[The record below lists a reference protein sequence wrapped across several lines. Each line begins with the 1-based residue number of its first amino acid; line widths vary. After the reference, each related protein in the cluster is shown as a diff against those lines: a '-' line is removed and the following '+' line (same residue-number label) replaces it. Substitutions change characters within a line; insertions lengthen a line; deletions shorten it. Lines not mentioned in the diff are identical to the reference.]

1 MSAEVAAI
9 NLGRTLATR
18 VVRLWLDPRSREQE
32 SRMDM
37 SALIRRR
44 IPGLRAQRSVERQFE
59 QIADAV
65 AARLEPMCGHEF
77 GDLDEGGRQAALRAV
92 TAAFAHA
99 DLSDEAILGSD
110 ANPAELARRVRTAAP
125 PPTGLGE
132 AAAAF
137 YELLLAECCDCYVQV
152 LRRLPVFTERGI
164 TELLGRVGELGAE
177 LSRVLE
183 RLPVR
188 SLYAPQG
195 ADQDAAFRR
204 EYLEFVSR
212 TLDDVELFS
221 FTAGQ
226 APRTKLSVAYISL
239 RVSTDEDGR
248 SARRTGHGS
257 VDRLRAGI
265 GAWDTAD
272 QESSASVRVE
282 AALKQSPRV
291 LLRGEAGS
299 GKTTLLNWL
308 AVTAARGAFDGDLA
322 DWNGLVPVLLKLRQ
336 YAARELPRLEQLLDV
351 TAGPLTG
358 HMPAAWVDRQFQA
371 GRVLLLVDGL
381 DELVASERRKVRD
394 WLRLLLG
401 AYPDTRAVVTTRP
414 TAASGDWLRSEG
426 FAPVGLE
433 RMTPAD
439 LRAFVQQWHQA
450 VQLRSGGAPCAP
462 EELPHYERA
471 LMASLQDRPH
481 LRALAATPLL
491 AALLC
496 ALHLGR
502 RGRLPRNRM
511 ELYRIALELLVQ
523 RRDAERGVPSALDIR
538 LSLTDKL
545 CLLRDL
551 AWRLSDNNR
560 SEIARDKAL
569 GHVAAKLRSM
579 RHLDVDGGQ
588 VLDHL
593 VTRSG
598 VLRAPADDRIDFL
611 HRSFQEY
618 LAAEEAA
625 EEDRIGNLI
634 ERAHLD
640 TWRETIIMAAGHANR
655 GQREEL
661 ITGILD
667 RAEAERRHARGLR
680 LLAASCLETMESVP
694 TGLAEPLDVNLGLL
708 VPPRRKSDAESLA
721 AVGDPVLG
729 RLPRSLDGLTEA
741 AARAA
746 VRTAALIGGGG
757 ALDLLSSYAE
767 EARIDVQD
775 EIAQAWQYFDPDEYA
790 QRVLAKL
797 ALENVLLVLS
807 HPSQWGAATRL
818 RSARKISISYPFSS
832 GLAALE
838 EFPRLSLLWIRRLV
852 EENDLSPLADRS
864 ELENL
869 AVNGHNRSGP
879 LRNADVVADF
889 TRLRRLQLS
898 YWSALPS
905 LPELPLPRSLGN
917 LALGEL
923 PTDPEL
929 RFLDRL
935 PQLEYASLEGSG
947 RLRGLTD
954 SAVIAGLG
962 RLRLAGFDLT
972 EQLRVLPTAGL
983 RASHLSFFDCAL
995 PADLSPLNAIPS
1007 LTTVFFGKCHGPYP
1021 GPLDLSSLAGR
1032 PAHPRLTVEV
1042 GRTQVVTG
1050 IDRLGPGVRVRYL

>member
-1 MSAEVAAI
+1 MSAEAAAI

-18 VVRLWLDPRSREQE
+18 VVRMWLDPRTREQE

-44 IPGLRAQRSVERQFE
+44 IPGLRAQRGVERQFE

-65 AARLEPMCGHEF
+65 AARLEPICGHEF
-77 GDLDEGGRQAALRAV
+77 RGLDEGGRRAALDAV

-125 PPTGLGE
+125 PPTGLSE
-132 AAAAF
+132 AETRF
-137 YELLLAECCDCYVQV
+137 YELLLAECCDCYVQT
-152 LRRLPVFTERGI
+152 LRRLPVFTERGV

-195 ADQDAAFRR
+195 ADQDAAFRD
-204 EYLEFVSR
+204 EYLEFISR
-212 TLDDVELFS
+212 TMDEVELFS

-239 RVSTDEDGR
+239 RVSTDEGR
-248 SARRTGHGS
+248 AARRTGHGS
-257 VDRLRAGI
+257 VDRLRTGI
-265 GAWDTAD
+265 GAWDTAE
-272 QESSASVRVE
+272 QESSASVRAE
-282 AALKQSPRV
+282 AALKQAPRV

-308 AVTAARGAFDGDLA
+308 AVTAARGSFGDDLA
-322 DWNGLVPVLLKLRQ
+322 DWNGLVPVLVKLRH
-336 YAARELPRLEQLLDV
+336 YATRELPRLEQLLDV

-394 WLRLLLG
+394 WLRLLLS

-414 TAASGDWLRSEG
+414 TAASSDWLRSEG

-450 VQLRSGGAPCAP
+450 VQLHSGGAPCAP
-462 EELPHYERA
+462 EELSHYERA
-471 LMASLQDRPH
+471 LLASLQDRPH
-481 LRALAATPLL
+481 LLALAANPLL

-502 RGRLPRNRM
+502 RSRLPRNRM

-523 RRDAERGVPSALDIR
+523 RRDAERGVPSALDVR

-560 SEIARDKAL
+560 SEIAREKAL
-569 GHVAAKLRSM
+569 DHVTAKLRSM
-579 RHLDVDGGQ
+579 RHLDVEGGQ
-588 VLDHL
+588 ALDHL

-625 EEDRIGNLI
+625 EEDRVGNLI

-694 TGLAEPLDVNLGLL
+694 AELDERLDVNLGVL
-708 VPPRRKSDAESLA
+708 VPPRRRSDAESLA

-746 VRTAALIGGGG
+746 VRTAALIGGKS
-757 ALDLLSSYAE
+757 ALDLLSGYAE
-767 EARIDVQD
+767 DGRAQVHQQLSDVW
-775 EIAQAWQYFDPDEYA
+775 EYFGPDEYA
-790 QRVLAKL
+790 GRVLARL
-797 ALENVLLVLS
+797 ALKDVVLHLS
-807 HPSQWGAATRL
+807 HPSQWTAATQL
-818 RSARKISISYPFSS
+818 RFARKISILYPFTS
-832 GLAALE
+832 GLASLKE
-838 EFPRLSLLWIRRLV
+838 LPPLSYLWISRLV
-852 EENDLSPLADRS
+852 DDTDLSPLTDRP
-864 ELENL
+864 ELERL
-869 AVNGHNRSGP
+869 MVNGNGP
-879 LRNADVVADF
+879 LRGAKALSGF
-889 TRLRRLQLS
+889 TRLRHLYLLD
-898 YWSALPS
+898 WSALPP
-905 LPELPLPRSLGN
+905 LDQIPLPQSLAALRLGN
-917 LALGEL
+917 LPVDPHLG
-923 PTDPEL
+923 
-929 RFLDRL
+929 FLDHL
-935 PQLEYASLEGSG
+935 PQLNTLSLDGAG
-947 RLRGLTD
+947 RLRGLMD
-954 SAVIAGLG
+954 SAVITG
-962 RLRLAGFDLT
+962 LRLLRLGGFDLS
-972 EQLRVLPTAGL
+972 EQLRALPAIGL
-983 RASHLSFFDCAL
+983 HTKELSFYDCAL

-1007 LTTVFFGKCHGPYP
+1007 LTTVFFGACHGPYP

-1032 PAHPRLTVEV
+1032 PAHPRLTIEV
-1042 GRTQVVTG
+1042 GRSQVVTG
-1050 IDRLGPGVRVRYL
+1050 TSHLGPGIKLRYL

>member
-18 VVRLWLDPRSREQE
+18 AVRMWLDPRTREQE

-44 IPGLRAQRSVERQFE
+44 IPGLRAQRGVERQFE

-65 AARLEPMCGHEF
+65 AARLEPICGHEF
-77 GDLDEGGRQAALRAV
+77 RGLDEGGRQAALDAV

-99 DLSDEAILGSD
+99 DLSDTAILGSD

-132 AAAAF
+132 VETRF
-137 YELLLAECCDCYVQV
+137 YELLLAECCDCYVQT
-152 LRRLPVFTERGI
+152 LRRLPVFTERGV
-164 TELLGRVGELGAE
+164 TELLGRVGELGSE

-195 ADQDAAFRR
+195 ADQDAAFRH
-204 EYLEFVSR
+204 EYLEFISR
-212 TLDDVELFS
+212 TMDEVELFS

-239 RVSTDEDGR
+239 RVSTDEGR

-257 VDRLRAGI
+257 ADRLRTGI
-265 GAWDTAD
+265 GAWDTAE
-272 QESSASVRVE
+272 QESSATVRVE

-308 AVTAARGAFDGDLA
+308 AVTAARGSFGGDLA
-322 DWNGLVPVLLKLRQ
+322 DWNGLVPVLVKLRH
-336 YAARELPRLEQLLDV
+336 YATRELPRLEQLLDV
-351 TAGPLTG
+351 AAGPLTG

-371 GRVLLLVDGL
+371 GRILLLVDGL
-381 DELVASERRKVRD
+381 DEIVASERRKVRD
-394 WLRLLLG
+394 WLRLLLS

-414 TAASGDWLRSEG
+414 TAAGGDWLRSEG

-450 VQLRSGGAPCAP
+450 VQLHSGDAPCAP

-471 LMASLQDRPH
+471 LVASLQDRPH
-481 LRALAATPLL
+481 LLALAANPLL

-502 RGRLPRNRM
+502 RSRLPRNRM

-523 RRDAERGVPSALDIR
+523 RRDAERGVPSALDVR

-560 SEIARDKAL
+560 SEIAREKAL
-569 GHVAAKLRSM
+569 DHVAAKLRSM
-579 RHLDVDGGQ
+579 RHLDIEGGHA
-588 VLDHL
+588 LEHL

-694 TGLAEPLDVNLGLL
+694 VGLDERLDVNLGVL
-708 VPPRRKSDAESLA
+708 VPPRRRRDAESLA

-729 RLPRSLDGLTEA
+729 RLPSTLDGLSET

-746 VRTAALIGGGG
+746 VRTAALIGGGA
-757 ALDLLSSYAE
+757 ALDLLNGYAE
-767 EARIDVQD
+767 DARIDVHR
-775 EIAQAWQYFDPDEYA
+775 ELVQAWQYFDPDEYA
-790 QRVLAKL
+790 RRVLAKL
-797 ALENVLLVLS
+797 ALDDIALHLS

-818 RSARKISISYPFSS
+818 RSARRIGINFPFAS
-832 GLAALE
+832 GLAALKE
-838 EFPRLSLLWIRRLV
+838 LPRFTSLSIPRLV
-852 EENDLSPLADRS
+852 DENDLSPLADRP
-864 ELENL
+864 ELTYL
-869 AVNGHNRSGP
+869 VVNGNGP
-879 LRNADVVADF
+879 LRNAEALGGL
-889 TRLRRLQLS
+889 TRLRHLHLN
-898 YWSALPS
+898 YWSALPP
-905 LPELPLPRSLGN
+905 LTEIPLPQSLGHLALGN
-917 LALGEL
+917 LPADPHLG
-923 PTDPEL
+923 
-929 RFLDRL
+929 FLDRL
-935 PQLEYASLEGSG
+935 PQLDYLSLDGTG
-947 RLRGLTD
+947 RLRGMMD
-954 SAVIAGLG
+954 SAVIASV
-962 RLRLAGFDLT
+962 RQLRLAGFDLT
-972 EQLRVLPTAGL
+972 EWLRALPAAGL
-983 RASHLSFFDCAL
+983 GVKKLGLYDCAL
-995 PADLSPLNAIPS
+995 PADLSPLHAISS
-1007 LTTVFFGKCHGPYP
+1007 LTSVFFGMCHGPHP

-1032 PAHPRLTVEV
+1032 PAHPRLTVDV
-1042 GRTQVVTG
+1042 GQGQVVTG
-1050 IDRLGPGVRVRYL
+1050 THHLGPGIQLRYL

>member
-18 VVRLWLDPRSREQE
+18 VVRMWLDPRTREQE

-44 IPGLRAQRSVERQFE
+44 IPGLRAQRGVERQFE

-65 AARLEPMCGHEF
+65 AARLEPICGHEF
-77 GDLDEGGRQAALRAV
+77 RGLDEGGRRAALDAV

-132 AAAAF
+132 VETRF
-137 YELLLAECCDCYVQV
+137 YELLLAECCDCYVQT
-152 LRRLPVFTERGI
+152 LRRLPVFTERGV
-164 TELLGRVGELGAE
+164 TELLGRVGELGSE

-204 EYLEFVSR
+204 EYLEFISR
-212 TLDDVELFS
+212 TMDEVELFS

-239 RVSTDEDGR
+239 RVSTDEER
-248 SARRTGHGS
+248 AARRTGHGS

-265 GAWDTAD
+265 GAWDTAE

-282 AALKQSPRV
+282 AALKQAPRV

-308 AVTAARGAFDGDLA
+308 AVTAARGSFGGDLA
-322 DWNGLVPVLLKLRQ
+322 DWSGLVPVLVKLRH
-336 YAARELPRLEQLLDV
+336 YATRELPRLEQLLDV

-394 WLRLLLG
+394 WLRLLLS

-414 TAASGDWLRSEG
+414 TAAGGDWLRSEG

-450 VQLRSGGAPCAP
+450 VQLHSGDAPCAP

-471 LMASLQDRPH
+471 LVASLQDRPH
-481 LRALAATPLL
+481 LLALAANPLL

-502 RGRLPRNRM
+502 RSRLPRNRM

-523 RRDAERGVPSALDIR
+523 RRDAERGVPSALDVR

-560 SEIARDKAL
+560 SEIAREKAL
-569 GHVAAKLRSM
+569 DHVTAKLRSM
-579 RHLDVDGGQ
+579 RHLDAEGGRA
-588 VLDHL
+588 LEHL

-625 EEDRIGNLI
+625 EEDRVGNLI

-694 TGLAEPLDVNLGLL
+694 VGLAERLDVNLGQL
-708 VPPRRKSDAESLA
+708 VPPRRRSDAESLA

-729 RLPRSLDGLTEA
+729 RLPRSLDGLSET

-746 VRTAALIGGGG
+746 VRTAALIGGGR
-757 ALDLLSSYAE
+757 ALDLLSAYAE
-767 EARIDVQD
+767 DGRTNVHKELARVWDYFAPD
-775 EIAQAWQYFDPDEYA
+775 QYVR
-790 QRVLAKL
+790 RVLCKL
-797 ALENVLLVLS
+797 PLRDLHLTLS
-807 HPSQWGAATRL
+807 HPSQWATATWLGSVR
-818 RSARKISISYPFSS
+818 RVSITYPFTP
-832 GLAALE
+832 GLAALK
-838 EFPRLSLLWIRRLV
+838 EFPQLSQLWITRLKGDC
-852 EENDLSPLADRS
+852 DLRPLADHRA
-864 ELENL
+864 LENL
-869 AVNGHNRSGP
+869 LVNGTGP
-879 LRNADVVADF
+879 LKGTEVLDRF
-889 TRLRRLQLS
+889 TRLRKLFLT
-898 YWSALPS
+898 YWSTLPP
-905 LPELPLPRSLGN
+905 LDELPLPPSLTDLWLGYVPADPD
-917 LALGEL
+917 LA
-923 PTDPEL
+923 
-929 RFLDRL
+929 FLDRL
-935 PQLEYASLEGSG
+935 PKLEYLSLEGTGS
-947 RLRGLTD
+947 LRGLMD
-954 SAVIAGLG
+954 STAIADLG
-962 RLRLAGFDLT
+962 RLRLAGFDMT
-972 EQLRVLPTAGL
+972 EQLGAWPSVGL
-983 RASHLSFFDCAL
+983 RATELIFYECAL
-995 PADLSPLNAIPS
+995 PADLSPLHGITS
-1007 LTTVFFGKCHGPYP
+1007 VTRVFFGMCHGPYP
-1021 GPLDLSSLAGR
+1021 GPLDLSSLEGR
-1032 PAHPRLTVEV
+1032 PSHPRLTVDV
-1042 GRTQVVTG
+1042 GRGQVVTG
-1050 IDRLGPGVRVRYL
+1050 TNHLGPGIKLRYL

>member
-1 MSAEVAAI
+1 VSAEAAAI

-18 VVRLWLDPRSREQE
+18 AVRMWLDPRTREQE

-44 IPGLRAQRSVERQFE
+44 IPGLRAQRGVERQFE

-77 GDLDEGGRQAALRAV
+77 RGLDEGGRQAALDAV

-99 DLSDEAILGSD
+99 DLSDEAILGAD

-125 PPTGLGE
+125 PPTGLSE
-132 AAAAF
+132 VETRF
-137 YELLLAECCDCYVQV
+137 YELLLAECCDCYVQT
-152 LRRLPVFTERGI
+152 LRRLPVFTERGV
-164 TELLGRVGELGAE
+164 TELLGRVSELGSE

-188 SLYAPQG
+188 SLYAPRG
-195 ADQDAAFRR
+195 ADQDAAFRD
-204 EYLEFVSR
+204 EYLEFISR
-212 TLDDVELFS
+212 TLDEVELFS

-239 RVSTDEDGR
+239 RVSTDEEGR
-248 SARRTGHGS
+248 AARRTGHGS
-257 VDRLRAGI
+257 VDRLRTGI
-265 GAWDTAD
+265 GAWDTAE

-308 AVTAARGAFDGDLA
+308 AVTAARGSFGGDLA
-322 DWNGLVPVLLKLRQ
+322 DWNGLVPALVKLRH

-358 HMPAAWVDRQFQA
+358 HMPTAWVDRQFQS

-381 DELVASERRKVRD
+381 DELVAGERRKVRD
-394 WLRLLLG
+394 WLRLLLS
-401 AYPDTRAVVTTRP
+401 AYPDTRTVLTTRP
-414 TAASGDWLRSEG
+414 TAAHGDWLRSEG

-450 VQLRSGGAPCAP
+450 VQLHSGEAPCAP

-471 LMASLQDRPH
+471 LVASLQDRPH
-481 LRALAATPLL
+481 LLALAANPLL

-502 RGRLPRNRM
+502 RSQLPRNRM

-523 RRDAERGVPSALDIR
+523 RRDAERGVPSALDLR

-560 SEIARDKAL
+560 SEIVREKAL
-569 GHVAAKLRSM
+569 DHVAAKLRSM
-579 RHLDVDGGQ
+579 RHLDVEGGQ
-588 VLDHL
+588 ALEHL

-618 LAAEEAA
+618 LAAEEVA

-694 TGLAEPLDVNLGLL
+694 AGLAERLDVNLGVL
-708 VPPRRKSDAESLA
+708 VPPRRRSDAESLA
-721 AVGDPVLG
+721 TVGDPVLG
-729 RLPRSLDGLTEA
+729 RLPRSLDGLTEV

-746 VRTAALIGGGG
+746 VRAAAIIGGGR
-757 ALDLLSSYAE
+757 ALDLLSGYAE
-767 EARIDVQD
+767 DGRINVHKELARVWEYFAPD
-775 EIAQAWQYFDPDEYA
+775 QYA
-790 QRVLAKL
+790 RRVLCKL
-797 ALENVLLVLS
+797 PLGDLNLTLS
-807 HPSQWGAATRL
+807 HPSQWATATQL
-818 RSARKISISYPFSS
+818 RSVRRISITYPFTS

-838 EFPRLSLLWIRRLV
+838 ELPQLSQLWISRLKGD
-852 EENDLSPLADRS
+852 NDLSPLADRR
-864 ELENL
+864 ELHNL
-869 AVNGHNRSGP
+869 LVNGNGP
-879 LRNADVVADF
+879 LKGAEVLDRF
-889 TRLRRLQLS
+889 TRLRKLYLT
-898 YWSALPS
+898 YWSALPP
-905 LPELPLPRSLGN
+905 LDQLPLPRSLTE
-917 LALGEL
+917 LWLGYV
-923 PTDPEL
+923 PADPDL
-929 RFLDRL
+929 GFLDRL
-935 PQLEYASLEGSG
+935 PQLEYLSLEGAG
-947 RLRGLTD
+947 KIRGLMD
-954 SAVIAGLG
+954 SAVIADLG
-962 RLRLAGFDLT
+962 RLRLAGFDMT
-972 EQLRVLPTAGL
+972 EHLGALPSVGL
-983 RASHLSFFDCAL
+983 RATELIFYECAL
-995 PADLSPLNAIPS
+995 PADLSPLHGITS
-1007 LTTVFFGKCHGPYP
+1007 LTRVFFGMCHGPNP

-1032 PAHPRLTVEV
+1032 PARPRLTVDV
-1042 GRTQVVTG
+1042 GQGQVVTG
-1050 IDRLGPGVRVRYL
+1050 TDHLGPGTQLRFL

>member
-18 VVRLWLDPRSREQE
+18 AVRMWLDPRAREQE
-32 SRMDM
+32 GRMDM

-44 IPGLRAQRSVERQFE
+44 IPGLRAQRGVERQFE

-65 AARLEPMCGHEF
+65 AARLEPICGHEF
-77 GDLDEGGRQAALRAV
+77 RGLDEGGRQAALDAV

-99 DLSDEAILGSD
+99 DLSDAAILASD

-125 PPTGLGE
+125 PPTGLSE
-132 AAAAF
+132 VETRF
-137 YELLLAECCDCYVQV
+137 HELLLAECCDCYVQT
-152 LRRLPVFTERGI
+152 LRRLPVFTERGV
-164 TELLGRVGELGAE
+164 TELLGRVSELGSE

-183 RLPVR
+183 RLPMR

-195 ADQDAAFRR
+195 ADQDAAFRS
-204 EYLEFVSR
+204 EYLEFISR
-212 TLDDVELFS
+212 TMDEVELFS

-226 APRTKLSVAYISL
+226 APRTKLSIAYLSL
-239 RVSTDEDGR
+239 RVSTDEGR
-248 SARRTGHGS
+248 AARRTGHGS
-257 VDRLRAGI
+257 ADRLRTGI
-265 GAWDTAD
+265 GAWDTTE

-282 AALKQSPRV
+282 AALKQAPRV

-299 GKTTLLNWL
+299 GKTTLLSWL
-308 AVTAARGAFDGDLA
+308 AVTAARGSFGGDLA
-322 DWNGLVPVLLKLRQ
+322 DWNGLVPVLVKLRH
-336 YAARELPRLEQLLDV
+336 YATRELPRLEQLLDA

-394 WLRLLLG
+394 WLRLLLS

-450 VQLRSGGAPCAP
+450 VQLHSGRAPCAP

-471 LMASLQDRPH
+471 LVASLQDRPH
-481 LRALAATPLL
+481 LLALAANPLL

-502 RGRLPRNRM
+502 RSRLPRNRM

-523 RRDAERGVPSALDIR
+523 RRDAERGVPSALDVR

-560 SEIARDKAL
+560 SEIAREKAL
-569 GHVAAKLRSM
+569 DHVTAKLGSM
-579 RHLDVDGGQ
+579 RHLDVEGGQ
-588 VLDHL
+588 ALEHL

-655 GQREEL
+655 SQREEL

-680 LLAASCLETMESVP
+680 LLAAACLETMESVP
-694 TGLAEPLDVNLGLL
+694 VGLGERLDVNLGQL

-757 ALDLLSSYAE
+757 ALDLLSDYAE
-767 EARIDVQD
+767 DGRAGVHEQL
-775 EIAQAWQYFDPDEYA
+775 AQSWHYFDPDEYVR
-790 QRVLAKL
+790 RVLHKFSLEDVPL
-797 ALENVLLVLS
+797 ALGW
-807 HPSQWGAATRL
+807 PSQWAAATRL
-818 RSARKISISYPFSS
+818 RSARRMAINYPFTS
-832 GLAALE
+832 GLAALKE
-838 EFPRLSLLWIRRLV
+838 LPRLSWLRIRRFMGGS
-852 EENDLSPLADRS
+852 DLSPLADQP
-864 ELENL
+864 ELEDL
-869 AVNGHNRSGP
+869 LVNGNGP
-879 LRNADVVADF
+879 LRGVEVLSEL
-889 TRLRRLQLS
+889 TRLRSLHLA
-898 YWSALPS
+898 YWSSLPPLTEIPLPPS
-905 LPELPLPRSLGN
+905 LTSLG
-917 LALGEL
+917 LGDL
-923 PTDPEL
+923 PADPHL
-929 RFLDRL
+929 GFLDRL
-935 PQLEYASLEGSG
+935 PQLTYVSLDGSG
-947 RLRGLTD
+947 SPRGLMG
-954 SAVIAGLG
+954 SAVIAGLE
-962 RLRLAGFDLT
+962 RLRLGGFDLT
-972 EQLRVLPTAGL
+972 EQLRLLPAVGL
-983 RASHLSFFDCAL
+983 RTKDLLFFDCAL

-1007 LTTVFFGKCHGPYP
+1007 LTSVFFGACHGPYP

-1032 PAHPRLTVEV
+1032 PARPRLTVEV
-1042 GRTQVVTG
+1042 GTTQVVTG
-1050 IDRLGPGVRVRYL
+1050 TDRLGPGVQVRYR

>member
-18 VVRLWLDPRSREQE
+18 AVRMWLDPRRREQE

-44 IPGLRAQRSVERQFE
+44 IPGLRAQRGVERQFE

-65 AARLEPMCGHEF
+65 AARLEPICGHEF
-77 GDLDEGGRQAALRAV
+77 RDLDEGGRQAALDAV
-92 TAAFAHA
+92 TGAFAHA
-99 DLSDEAILGSD
+99 DLSDTAILGSD

-125 PPTGLGE
+125 PPAGLGE
-132 AAAAF
+132 VETRF
-137 YELLLAECCDCYVQV
+137 YELLLAECCDCYVQT
-152 LRRLPVFTERGI
+152 LRRLPVFTERGV
-164 TELLGRVGELGAE
+164 TELLGRVGELGSE

-195 ADQDAAFRR
+195 ADQDAAFRH
-204 EYLEFVSR
+204 EYLEFISR
-212 TLDDVELFS
+212 TMDEVELFS

-239 RVSTDEDGR
+239 RVSTDEGR

-257 VDRLRAGI
+257 ADRLRTGI
-265 GAWDTAD
+265 GAWDTAE

-308 AVTAARGAFDGDLA
+308 AVTAARGSFGGDLA
-322 DWNGLVPVLLKLRQ
+322 DWNGLVPALVKLRH
-336 YAARELPRLEQLLDV
+336 YATRELPRLEQLLDV

-371 GRVLLLVDGL
+371 GRILLLVDGL
-381 DELVASERRKVRD
+381 DEIVASERRKVRD
-394 WLRLLLG
+394 WLRLLLS

-414 TAASGDWLRSEG
+414 TAASSDWLRSEG

-450 VQLRSGGAPCAP
+450 VQLHSGGAPCAP

-471 LMASLQDRPH
+471 LVASLQDRPH
-481 LRALAATPLL
+481 LLALAANPLL

-502 RGRLPRNRM
+502 RSRLPRNRM

-523 RRDAERGVPSALDIR
+523 RRDAERGVPSALDVR

-560 SEIARDKAL
+560 SEIAREKAL
-569 GHVAAKLRSM
+569 DHVAAKLRSM
-579 RHLDVDGGQ
+579 RHLEVEGGQ
-588 VLDHL
+588 ALEHL

-625 EEDRIGNLI
+625 EEDRIGNLV

-694 TGLAEPLDVNLGLL
+694 VGLAERLDVSLGQL
-708 VPPRRKSDAESLA
+708 VPPRRQGDAMSLA
-721 AVGDPVLG
+721 AVGDPVLR

-757 ALDLLSSYAE
+757 ALDLLCGYAE
-767 EARIDVQD
+767 DGRADVHL
-775 EIAQAWQYFDPDEYA
+775 EVAQAWQYFDPDEYA
-790 QRVLAKL
+790 QRVLCKL
-797 ALENVLLVLS
+797 PLEDVCLHLS
-807 HPSQWGAATRL
+807 HPSQWSAATRL
-818 RSARKISISYPFSS
+818 QSARKISIGYPFTS
-832 GLAALE
+832 GLAALQE
-838 EFPRLSLLWIRRLV
+838 LPRLSDLSIIRLV
-852 EENDLSPLADRS
+852 DDNDLSPLVDRP
-864 ELENL
+864 ELDQL
-869 AVNGHNRSGP
+869 VVNGNGR
-879 LRNADVVADF
+879 LRGVEVLGEF
-889 TRLRRLQLS
+889 TRLRHLGLT
-898 YWSALPS
+898 YWSALPP
-905 LPELPLPRSLGN
+905 LDQLPLPRSLTQ
-917 LALGEL
+917 LGLGDL
-923 PTDPEL
+923 PADP
-929 RFLDRL
+929 R
-935 PQLEYASLEGSG
+935 LEYLDCLPDLDILSLDGMG
-947 RLRGLTD
+947 RLQGLMN
-954 SAVIAGLG
+954 SAAIADVG
-962 RLRLAGFDLT
+962 RLRLAKLDLT
-972 EQLRVLPTAGL
+972 DQLRALPTAGL
-983 RASHLSFFDCAL
+983 RAKHLGFYRCAL

-1007 LTTVFFGKCHGPYP
+1007 LTTVFFGMCHGPHP

-1042 GRTQVVTG
+1042 GTTQVVTG
-1050 IDRLGPGVRVRYL
+1050 TDRLGPGVRVRYR

>member
-18 VVRLWLDPRSREQE
+18 VVRLWLDPRTREQE

-65 AARLEPMCGHEF
+65 AARREPMCGHEF

-92 TAAFAHA
+92 TAAFARA

-125 PPTGLGE
+125 PPAGLGE
-132 AAAAF
+132 AATGF

-164 TELLGRVGELGAE
+164 TELLGRVGELGTE

-248 SARRTGHGS
+248 AARRTGHGS

-336 YAARELPRLEQLLDV
+336 YAARELPRLEQLLDF

-439 LRAFVQQWHQA
+439 LRVFVQQWHQA
-450 VQLRSGGAPCAP
+450 VAAALRRSAVCAGRAAALRAGTDGEPPGPPPSAGARRDPAPGRSAVRAAPGAARPAAAKPHGVVPHRAGVAGAAQGRRARGAQRPGRTAEPHGQAVPAARSG
-462 EELPHYERA
+462 
-471 LMASLQDRPH
+471 
-481 LRALAATPLL
+481 
-491 AALLC
+491 
-496 ALHLGR
+496 
-502 RGRLPRNRM
+502 
-511 ELYRIALELLVQ
+511 
-523 RRDAERGVPSALDIR
+523 
-538 LSLTDKL
+538 
-545 CLLRDL
+545 
-551 AWRLSDNNR
+551 
-560 SEIARDKAL
+560 
-569 GHVAAKLRSM
+569 
-579 RHLDVDGGQ
+579 
-588 VLDHL
+588 
-593 VTRSG
+593 
-598 VLRAPADDRIDFL
+598 
-611 HRSFQEY
+611 
-618 LAAEEAA
+618 
-625 EEDRIGNLI
+625 
-634 ERAHLD
+634 
-640 TWRETIIMAAGHANR
+640 
-655 GQREEL
+655 
-661 ITGILD
+661 
-667 RAEAERRHARGLR
+667 
-680 LLAASCLETMESVP
+680 
-694 TGLAEPLDVNLGLL
+694 
-708 VPPRRKSDAESLA
+708 LA
-721 AVGDPVLG
+721 AVGQQPQRDRPGQGARTRGGEAAVDAPSGGGRRTGPGPSGDPF
-729 RLPRSLDGLTEA
+729 RS
-741 AARAA
+741 AARA
-746 VRTAALIGGGG
+746 
-757 ALDLLSSYAE
+757 
-767 EARIDVQD
+767 
-775 EIAQAWQYFDPDEYA
+775 
-790 QRVLAKL
+790 
-797 ALENVLLVLS
+797 
-807 HPSQWGAATRL
+807 
-818 RSARKISISYPFSS
+818 
-832 GLAALE
+832 
-838 EFPRLSLLWIRRLV
+838 RRR
-852 EENDLSPLADRS
+852 P
-864 ELENL
+864 
-869 AVNGHNRSGP
+869 
-879 LRNADVVADF
+879 
-889 TRLRRLQLS
+889 
-898 YWSALPS
+898 Y
-905 LPELPLPRSLGN
+905 
-917 LALGEL
+917 
-923 PTDPEL
+923 
-929 RFLDRL
+929 RL
-935 PQLEYASLEGSG
+935 PAPQL
-947 RLRGLTD
+947 
-954 SAVIAGLG
+954 
-962 RLRLAGFDLT
+962 
-972 EQLRVLPTAGL
+972 
-983 RASHLSFFDCAL
+983 
-995 PADLSPLNAIPS
+995 
-1007 LTTVFFGKCHGPYP
+1007 
-1021 GPLDLSSLAGR
+1021 
-1032 PAHPRLTVEV
+1032 
-1042 GRTQVVTG
+1042 
-1050 IDRLGPGVRVRYL
+1050 PGVPGR

>member
-1 MSAEVAAI
+1 MSAEAAAI

-18 VVRLWLDPRSREQE
+18 VVRMWLDPRRREQE

-44 IPGLRAQRSVERQFE
+44 IPGLRAQRGVERQFE

-65 AARLEPMCGHEF
+65 AARLEPICGHEF
-77 GDLDEGGRQAALRAV
+77 RGLDEGGRRAALDAV
-92 TAAFAHA
+92 TAAFANA

-125 PPTGLGE
+125 PPTGLSE
-132 AAAAF
+132 AETRF
-137 YELLLAECCDCYVQV
+137 YELLLAECCDCYVQT

-164 TELLGRVGELGAE
+164 TELLGRVGELGSE

-204 EYLEFVSR
+204 EYLEFISR
-212 TLDDVELFS
+212 TMDEVELFS

-239 RVSTDEDGR
+239 RVSTDDGR
-248 SARRTGHGS
+248 AGRRTGHGS
-257 VDRLRAGI
+257 VDRLRTGI
-265 GAWDTAD
+265 GAWDTAE

-282 AALKQSPRV
+282 AALKQAPRV

-299 GKTTLLNWL
+299 GKTTLLSWL
-308 AVTAARGAFDGDLA
+308 AATAARGSFGGDLA
-322 DWNGLVPVLLKLRQ
+322 DWNGLVPILVKLRH
-336 YAARELPRLEQLLDV
+336 YATRELPRLEQLLDV

-394 WLRLLLG
+394 WLRLLLS

-439 LRAFVQQWHQA
+439 LRAFIQQWHQA
-450 VQLRSGGAPCAP
+450 IQLHSGEAPCAP

-471 LMASLQDRPH
+471 LIASLQDRPH
-481 LRALAATPLL
+481 LLALAANPLL

-502 RGRLPRNRM
+502 RSQLPRNRM

-523 RRDAERGVPSALDIR
+523 RRDAERGVPSALDVR

-560 SEIARDKAL
+560 SEIAREKAL
-569 GHVAAKLRSM
+569 DHVTAKLRSM
-579 RHLDVDGGQ
+579 RHLDVEGGQ
-588 VLDHL
+588 ALDHL

-625 EEDRIGNLI
+625 EEDRVGNLI

-661 ITGILD
+661 ITGILN

-694 TGLAEPLDVNLGLL
+694 AELDERLDVNLGVL
-708 VPPRRKSDAESLA
+708 VPPRRRSDAESLA

-746 VRTAALIGGGG
+746 VRTAALIGGKS
-757 ALDLLSSYAE
+757 ALDLLSGYAE
-767 EARIDVQD
+767 DGRAQVHQQLSDVW
-775 EIAQAWQYFDPDEYA
+775 EYFGPDEYA
-790 QRVLAKL
+790 GRVLARL
-797 ALENVLLVLS
+797 ALKDVVLHLS
-807 HPSQWGAATRL
+807 HPSQWTAATQL
-818 RSARKISISYPFSS
+818 RFARKISILYPFTS
-832 GLAALE
+832 GLASLKE
-838 EFPRLSLLWIRRLV
+838 LPPLSYLWISRLV
-852 EENDLSPLADRS
+852 DDTDLSPLTDRP
-864 ELENL
+864 ELERL
-869 AVNGHNRSGP
+869 MVNGNGP
-879 LRNADVVADF
+879 LRGAKALSGF
-889 TRLRRLQLS
+889 TRLRHLYLLD
-898 YWSALPS
+898 WSALPP
-905 LPELPLPRSLGN
+905 LDQIPLPQSLAALRLGN
-917 LALGEL
+917 LPVDPHLG
-923 PTDPEL
+923 
-929 RFLDRL
+929 FLDHL
-935 PQLEYASLEGSG
+935 PQLNTLSLDGAG
-947 RLRGLTD
+947 RLRGLMD
-954 SAVIAGLG
+954 SAVITG
-962 RLRLAGFDLT
+962 LRLLRLGGFDLS
-972 EQLRVLPTAGL
+972 EQLRALPAIGL
-983 RASHLSFFDCAL
+983 HTKELSFYDCAL

-1007 LTTVFFGKCHGPYP
+1007 LTTVFFGACHGPYP

-1032 PAHPRLTVEV
+1032 PAHPRLTIEV
-1042 GRTQVVTG
+1042 GRSQVVTG
-1050 IDRLGPGVRVRYL
+1050 TSHLGPGIKLRYL

>member
-18 VVRLWLDPRSREQE
+18 AVRMWLDPRTREQE
-32 SRMDM
+32 SRMNM

-44 IPGLRAQRSVERQFE
+44 IPGLRAQRGVERQFE

-65 AARLEPMCGHEF
+65 AARLEPICGHEF
-77 GDLDEGGRQAALRAV
+77 RDLDEGGRQAALDAV

-99 DLSDEAILGSD
+99 DLSDTAILGSD

-132 AAAAF
+132 VETRF
-137 YELLLAECCDCYVQV
+137 YELLLAECCDCYVQT
-152 LRRLPVFTERGI
+152 LRRLPVFTERGV
-164 TELLGRVGELGAE
+164 TELLGRVGELGSE

-183 RLPVR
+183 RLPIR

-195 ADQDAAFRR
+195 ADQDAAFRH
-204 EYLEFVSR
+204 EYLEFISR
-212 TLDDVELFS
+212 TMDEVELFS

-239 RVSTDEDGR
+239 RVSTDEGR
-248 SARRTGHGS
+248 AARRTGHGS
-257 VDRLRAGI
+257 ADRLRTGI
-265 GAWDTAD
+265 GAWDTAE

-308 AVTAARGAFDGDLA
+308 AVTAARGSFGGDLA
-322 DWNGLVPVLLKLRQ
+322 DWNGLVPVLVKLRH
-336 YAARELPRLEQLLDV
+336 YATRELPRLEQLLDV

-371 GRVLLLVDGL
+371 GRILLLVDGL
-381 DELVASERRKVRD
+381 DEIVASERRKVRD
-394 WLRLLLG
+394 WLRLLLS
-401 AYPDTRAVVTTRP
+401 AYPDTRAVVTARP

-450 VQLRSGGAPCAP
+450 VQLHSGDAPCAP

-471 LMASLQDRPH
+471 LVASLQDRPH
-481 LRALAATPLL
+481 LLALAANPLL

-502 RGRLPRNRM
+502 RSRLPRNRM

-523 RRDAERGVPSALDIR
+523 RRDAERGVPSALDVQ

-560 SEIARDKAL
+560 SEIAREKAL
-569 GHVAAKLRSM
+569 DHVAAKLRSM
-579 RHLDVDGGQ
+579 RHLEVEGGQ
-588 VLDHL
+588 ALEHL

-598 VLRAPADDRIDFL
+598 VLRAPADDRVDFL

-680 LLAASCLETMESVP
+680 LLAASCLETVESVP
-694 TGLAEPLDVNLGLL
+694 VGLAERLDLNLGVL
-708 VPPRRKSDAESLA
+708 VPPRRRSDAESLA

-729 RLPRSLDGLTEA
+729 RLPRSLEGLSET

-746 VRTAALIGGGG
+746 VRTAALIGGGR
-757 ALDLLSSYAE
+757 ALDLLSAYAE
-767 EARIDVQD
+767 DGRAHVHKELARVWDYFAPD
-775 EIAQAWQYFDPDEYA
+775 QYVR
-790 QRVLAKL
+790 RVLCKL
-797 ALENVLLVLS
+797 PLRDLHLTLS
-807 HPSQWGAATRL
+807 HPSQWATATQLGVR
-818 RSARKISISYPFSS
+818 RISITYPFTA
-832 GLAALE
+832 GLAALKE
-838 EFPRLSLLWIRRLV
+838 LPQLSQLWITRLKGDG
-852 EENDLSPLADRS
+852 DLRPLADHRA
-864 ELENL
+864 LENL
-869 AVNGHNRSGP
+869 LVNGNGP
-879 LRNADVVADF
+879 LKGTEVLDRF
-889 TRLRRLQLS
+889 TRLRKLFLT
-898 YWSALPS
+898 YWSALPP
-905 LPELPLPRSLGN
+905 LDQFPLPPSLTDLWLGYVPADPG
-917 LALGEL
+917 LA
-923 PTDPEL
+923 
-929 RFLDRL
+929 FLDRL
-935 PQLEYASLEGSG
+935 PKLEYLSLEGAGS
-947 RLRGLTD
+947 LRGLMD
-954 SAVIAGLG
+954 STAIADLG
-962 RLRLAGFDLT
+962 RLRLAGFHMT
-972 EQLRVLPTAGL
+972 EQLGVLPSVGL
-983 RASHLSFFDCAL
+983 RAKELIFYDCAL
-995 PADLSPLNAIPS
+995 PADLSPLHRITS
-1007 LTTVFFGKCHGPYP
+1007 VTRVFFGMCHGPRP

-1032 PAHPRLTVEV
+1032 PAHPRLTVDV
-1042 GRTQVVTG
+1042 GQGQVVTG
-1050 IDRLGPGVRVRYL
+1050 THHLGPGIRLRYL